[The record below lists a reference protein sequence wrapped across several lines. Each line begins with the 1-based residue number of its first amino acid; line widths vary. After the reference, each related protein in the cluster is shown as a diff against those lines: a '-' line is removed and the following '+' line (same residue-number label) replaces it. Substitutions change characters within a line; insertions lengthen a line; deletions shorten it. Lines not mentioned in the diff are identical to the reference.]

1 MNVGDTVITMGA
13 PGRFKIIAV
22 DGDAVTI
29 ENDDGLRKTVRNVN
43 LRVLPEPAVS

>member
-13 PGRFKIIAV
+13 PGRFKVLSI

-29 ENDDGLRKTVRNVN
+29 ENDDGLRKTVRDVN
-43 LRVLPEPAVS
+43 LRVLANPVAP